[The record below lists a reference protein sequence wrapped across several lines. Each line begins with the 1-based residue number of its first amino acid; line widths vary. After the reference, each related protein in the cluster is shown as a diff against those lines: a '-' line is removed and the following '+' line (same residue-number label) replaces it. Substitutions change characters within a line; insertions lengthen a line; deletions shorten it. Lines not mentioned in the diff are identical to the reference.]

1 MSDAKRRLE
10 EEFNKIQPE
19 SICPEC
25 GDERQ
30 EITVDH
36 DTFWVCYSYT
46 CDPQYHNDLYSHA
59 NAEEED
65 MTPEEDEGNNDNN
78 NG

>member
-10 EEFNKIQPE
+10 EEYNKIQPE
-19 SICPEC
+19 SICPKC

-36 DTFWVCYSYT
+36 DTFWVCYSSI
-46 CDPQYHNDLYSHA
+46 CDPELHRSLYNDETENHP
-59 NAEEED
+59 ED
-65 MTPEEDEGNNDNN
+65 DEVHDGENS
-78 NG
+78 